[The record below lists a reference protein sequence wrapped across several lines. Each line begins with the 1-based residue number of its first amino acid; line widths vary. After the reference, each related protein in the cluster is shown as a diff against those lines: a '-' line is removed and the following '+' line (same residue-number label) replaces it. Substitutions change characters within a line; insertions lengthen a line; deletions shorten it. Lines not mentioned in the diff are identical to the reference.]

1 MKRLFLILILFTSII
16 YSQEEQSKSILELRT
31 LNPPKRWLTS
41 TELRI
46 PQRNDGQAQNEELF
60 SKSAVSSIKNPVS
73 RIQYQEFSLP
83 QTEGKKS
90 PALAILYSV
99 LLPGMGEL
107 YAGSYDKGYYF
118 TIADGVLWG
127 VFTGF
132 TLYGNWKEDNY
143 KSFAQSN
150 GGVNNDGKDEEY
162 YANIGVYLNIDD
174 FNTAQELNRD
184 FNQVYNTATH
194 NWNWNSDAERKE
206 YRNMWS
212 SSEGAFNNVRFAVGA
227 LILNRIV
234 SAINAVKLVSAHNKN
249 LTEQIGWN
257 VSFSVENI
265 VTLPTSF
272 NINFIKSF

>member
-1 MKRLFLILILFTSII
+1 MKRFFLFLIFFTSII

-31 LNPPKRWLTS
+31 LS
-41 TELRI
+41 SELRI
-46 PQRNDGQAQNEELF
+46 HQRDGGQAQNEEPL
-60 SKSAVSSIKNPVS
+60 SKNLASSIQNPVSIIQHPVSSI
-73 RIQYQEFSLP
+73 QLQEFSLP
-83 QTEGKKS
+83 QTDEKKS

-107 YAGSYDKGYYF
+107 YAGSYEKGYYF

-127 VFTGF
+127 LFTGF

-162 YANIGVYLNIDD
+162 YANIGVYLSIDD

-184 FNQVYNTATH
+184 FNQVYNTTTH
-194 NWNWNSDAERKE
+194 YWNWNSESERKE

-234 SAINAVKLVSAHNKN
+234 SAINAVRLVSAHNKN
-249 LTEQIGWN
+249 LTEQMGWN

-265 VTLPTSF
+265 VTLPASF

>member
-1 MKRLFLILILFTSII
+1 MKRFFLFLIFFTSII

-31 LNPPKRWLTS
+31 LS
-41 TELRI
+41 SELRI
-46 PQRNDGQAQNEELF
+46 HQRDGGQAQNEEPL
-60 SKSAVSSIKNPVS
+60 SENPASSIQYPVSIIQHPVSSI
-73 RIQYQEFSLP
+73 QLQEFSLP
-83 QTEGKKS
+83 QTDEKKS

-107 YAGSYDKGYYF
+107 YAGSYEKGYYF

-162 YANIGVYLNIDD
+162 YANIGVYLSIDD

-184 FNQVYNTATH
+184 FNQVYNTTTH
-194 NWNWNSDAERKE
+194 YWNWNSESERKE

-234 SAINAVKLVSAHNKN
+234 SAINAVRLVSAHNKN

-257 VSFSVENI
+257 ISFSVENI
-265 VTLPTSF
+265 VTLPASF

>member
-1 MKRLFLILILFTSII
+1 MKRFILFLIFFTSII

-31 LNPPKRWLTS
+31 LS
-41 TELRI
+41 SELRI
-46 PQRNDGQAQNEELF
+46 HQRDGGQAQNEEPL
-60 SKSAVSSIKNPVS
+60 SKNLASSIQNPVSIIQHPVSSI
-73 RIQYQEFSLP
+73 QFQEFSLP
-83 QTEGKKS
+83 QTDEKKS

-107 YAGSYDKGYYF
+107 YAGSYEKGYYF

-127 VFTGF
+127 LFTGF

-162 YANIGVYLNIDD
+162 YANIGVYLSIDD

-184 FNQVYNTATH
+184 FNQVYNTTTH
-194 NWNWNSDAERKE
+194 YWNWNSESERKE

-234 SAINAVKLVSAHNKN
+234 SAINAVRLVSAHNKN

-257 VSFSVENI
+257 ISFSVENI
-265 VTLPTSF
+265 VTLPASF